1 MEDEGVRGRSWAE
14 PIENRVRTAA
24 NSADRID
31 PGRENMTNPAWIL
44 FHGFGVAGKKRLAA
58 IDQVRF
64 SAEQTTQGRESSQK
78 NSEALPQKLYHSHT
92 WGVTPRRKIKMKMD
106 ETTWTGEDRISVE
119 LQQSPHPSLIWTSA
133 SNPKLLPRKRARR
146 AD

>member
-1 MEDEGVRGRSWAE
+1 
-14 PIENRVRTAA
+14 
-24 NSADRID
+24 
-31 PGRENMTNPAWIL
+31 MTNPAWIL